1 MADGRRESQ
10 DFVGMPEEV
19 YDDLLKRSRQVSP
32 DTAQSIDQHRKLV
45 RQERAERRQ
54 SESGISADV

>member
-1 MADGRRESQ
+1 MADERRESQ

-32 DTAQSIDQHRKLV
+32 NTALSIDEHRKLV
-45 RQERAERRQ
+45 RQERAEQRK
-54 SESGISADV
+54 SGLGMSADV